1 MCDHIPENV
10 TRCNFLSNG
19 FGPVIVRIGFAPLGA
34 SPDVTLNVR
43 GLHFL
48 VTASNCQIVQ
58 G

>member
-1 MCDHIPENV
+1 V

-19 FGPVIVRIGFAPLGA
+19 FGPVIVRIGFGPLGA